1 MAKKLKGME
10 SLSNLIKVIFITV
23 GKGEW
28 TIFQGRG
35 SEEIDK
41 HVFTIVSRNS
51 LFTKTMMPTLP
62 NN

>member
-1 MAKKLKGME
+1 MAKKSKGME

-41 HVFTIVSRNS
+41 HVFTIVSRIIVCS
-51 LFTKTMMPTLP
+51 QKP
-62 NN
+62 